1 MSDKT
6 YAERFGTPSRPDG
19 CPVLIAAALTK
30 VETENAALRELLD
43 KVQKSHFT
51 LSKDNAALRE
61 ALEIEQ
67 ERSLYWRNIANRKEA
82 QP

>member
-30 VETENAALRELLD
+30 VETENAALKIERNRLRVVLQD
-43 KVQKSHFT
+43 IADASGFDNIGKWARNKA
-51 LSKDNAALRE
+51 KDAL
-61 ALEIEQ
+61 
-67 ERSLYWRNIANRKEA
+67 RKEA